1 MRFKALRLLKWVGLA
16 LVVTVV
22 AVLALRV
29 WLAQQG
35 APLELWHTVV
45 PHELSAR
52 DIARTDWAGFLAAE
66 QQAFDEVRTEVTAK
80 LAPEARVPA
89 NRYFDGSPIYPGRF
103 AHDWNRSYL
112 LSPVGKPVGAVVLL
126 HGLTDAPY
134 SLRHVARRYQAR
146 GYVAVGIRLPGHG
159 TVPGGLSRVEWQ
171 AWSEATRLAVREARR
186 RIGPDLPLHLVGYS
200 NGGALALQYALDAL
214 EDKALARPD
223 RLVLIS
229 PMVGVTNLAG
239 FAGVL
244 GWPAVFPAFEK
255 AAWLGIEP
263 EFNPFKYNSFPVN
276 GARQS
281 ALVVRALQRQL
292 ARFAGAGRL
301 GELPPILTFQSVV
314 DATVSTRAIVDALY
328 AQLPA
333 NGSELVLFDL
343 NQSAKFGSL
352 LRPGR
357 DLAAAALLS
366 DPPRRYGAT
375 LVTNVSPDSGKV
387 EARTVAAGASREAI
401 RALGLA
407 YPAEVFSLSHVALP
421 FPLDDALYGLA
432 PSGTEDFGV
441 RLGAMAVRG
450 ERGTL
455 LVSLEAL
462 SRVTSNPFFAYMLER
477 IDEQIGIGSRPVRTA
492 PVSMTRGSGS

>member
-1 MRFKALRLLKWVGLA
+1 MQSKIIRLLKWALLA
-16 LVVTVV
+16 LIATVAV
-22 AVLALRV
+22 VLALRA
-29 WLAQQG
+29 WMAQRG
-35 APLELWHTVV
+35 APLELWHTFV

-52 DIARTDWAGFLAAE
+52 EIAATDWAGFLAAE
-66 QQAFDEVRTEVTAK
+66 QKVFAEVRAEVTDK

-89 NRYFDGSPIYPGRF
+89 NRYFDGARIYPGNF
-103 AHDWNRSYL
+103 TLDWNRSFVL
-112 LSPVGKPVGAVVLL
+112 APKGAPVGAVVLL
-126 HGLTDAPY
+126 HGLTDSPY
-134 SLRHVARRYQAR
+134 SVRHVARRYQAR
-146 GYVAVGIRLPGHG
+146 GFVAVGIRLPGHG
-159 TVPGGLSRVEWQ
+159 TVPGGLARVERE
-171 AWSEATRLAVREARR
+171 AWTEATRLAVREARR
-186 RIGPDLPLHLVGYS
+186 RAPAGAPLHVVGYS

-214 EDKALARPD
+214 ADPALARPD

-229 PMVGVTNLAG
+229 PMVGVTEMAR

-255 AAWLGIEP
+255 SAWLGVEP

-281 ALVVRALQRQL
+281 ALVSRALQQQL
-292 ARFAGAGRL
+292 ARAAGEGRL
-301 GELPPILTFQSVV
+301 KDLPPILTFQSVV

-328 AQLPA
+328 ARLPA

-357 DLAAAALLS
+357 DTAAAGLLAN
-366 DPPRRYGAT
+366 PPRSYGAT
-375 LVTNVSPDSGKV
+375 LITNTGPDSVKV
-387 EARTVAAGASREAI
+387 EARTTAAGQSTTQV

-421 FPLDDALYGLA
+421 FPPEDALYGLA

-441 RLGAMAVRG
+441 HLGAMAVRG
-450 ERGTL
+450 ERSTL
-455 LVSLEAL
+455 IVSLEAL

-477 IDEQIGIGSRPVRTA
+477 IDEGITGPSARANAGR
-492 PVSMTRGSGS
+492 

>member
-1 MRFKALRLLKWVGLA
+1 MRTKAIRLLKWAVLGFITILA
-16 LVVTVV
+16 V
-22 AVLALRV
+22 VLALRAYI
-29 WLAQQG
+29 AQRG
-35 APLELWHTVV
+35 APLERWHTFV

-52 DIARTDWAGFLAAE
+52 EIAATDWAGFLAAE
-66 QQAFDEVRTEVTAK
+66 QKLFAEVRAEVTDK

-89 NRYFDGSPIYPGRF
+89 NRFFAGAPIYPGRF
-103 AHDWNRSYL
+103 THDWNRSFVL
-112 LSPVGKPVGAVVLL
+112 APKGTPVGAVALL

-134 SLRHVARRYQAR
+134 SVRHVARQYQAR
-146 GYVAVGIRLPGHG
+146 GFVAVGIRLPGHG
-159 TVPGGLSRVEWQ
+159 TVPAGLAKVKRE
-171 AWSEATRLAVREARR
+171 AWTEATRLAVREARR
-186 RIGPDLPLHLVGYS
+186 RAPPGTPLHVVGYS
-200 NGGALALQYALDAL
+200 NGGALALAYALDAL
-214 EDKALARPD
+214 ADPALTRPD

-229 PMVGVTNLAG
+229 PMVGVTELAR

-255 AAWLGIEP
+255 SAWLGVEP

-281 ALVVRALQRQL
+281 ALVSRTLQQQIARA
-292 ARFAGAGRL
+292 AGEGRL
-301 GELPPILTFQSVV
+301 KDLPPILTFQSVV

-328 AQLPA
+328 AKLPA

-357 DLAAAALLS
+357 DTAAAGLLAN
-366 DPPRRYGAT
+366 PPRAYRAT
-375 LVTNVSPDSGKV
+375 LLTNTGPGSNTV
-387 EARTVAAGASREAI
+387 EERATAAGQSAEQV
-401 RALGLA
+401 RALALA
-407 YPAEVFSLSHVALP
+407 YPPGVFSLSHVALP

-441 RLGAMAVRG
+441 RLGAIAVRG
-450 ERGTL
+450 ERSTL
-455 LVSLEAL
+455 IVSLESL

-477 IDEQIGIGSRPVRTA
+477 IDEGIVSRSAGAAKTN
-492 PVSMTRGSGS
+492 